1 MKLSPIALLSSFFAI
16 SLLAPFSA
24 AQQNPSQQNP
34 STTPNSQP
42 NVFFGD
48 KEKKVKGSTR
58 PVHGTVKDV
67 AGSAIPQAVVA
78 LKNLKTGKKLETVTR
93 DDGSYRFD
101 ELKITED
108 YELQARRDNLTSP
121 TKKLSLYDS
130 RRDPV
135 INFEL
140 GQQKTAESEA
150 RK

>member
-1 MKLSPIALLSSFFAI
+1 MRFTLIALSLAVLSPCIVAQ
-16 SLLAPFSA
+16 
-24 AQQNPSQQNP
+24 QQNPAN
-34 STTPNSQP
+34 TPNSQP

-67 AGSAIPQAVVA
+67 AGNAIPQAVVA
-78 LKNLKTGKKLETVTR
+78 LKNMKTGKKLETVTR
-93 DDGSYRFD
+93 EDGSYRFE
-101 ELKITED
+101 ELKITDD
-108 YELQARRDNLTSP
+108 YELQARRDNVTSP
-121 TKKLSLYDS
+121 PKKLSLYDS

-140 GQQKTAESEA
+140 GHQKTAESEA

>member
-1 MKLSPIALLSSFFAI
+1 MRFTLIGLLSSVFA
-16 SLLAPFSA
+16 L

-34 STTPNSQP
+34 SSTPNSQP
-42 NVFFGD
+42 NVFFGEKD
-48 KEKKVKGSTR
+48 KKVKGSTR

-67 AGSAIPQAVVA
+67 SGAAIPQAVVA

-108 YELQARRDNLTSP
+108 YELQARRDSLTSP
-121 TKKLSLYDS
+121 PKKLSLYDS